1 MFESELTQ
9 LFFDHWLSV
18 RQSSAIPRS
27 EDYLDQISPRIAPH
41 IVMFDCAKDDVVV
54 RFQGTKV
61 VERWGVNYTDQS
73 WLASKAEN
81 ARPRI
86 LANMTTCVSQPCGI
100 RAASHYVTIEDKATR
115 IESLTLPLAA
125 SPGRPKRLVM
135 LSNVEGLNTERDG
148 IKDHVDKNEVK
159 WFDVGFGVPQHELRV
174 SAPSKPS

>member
-1 MFESELTQ
+1 
-9 LFFDHWLSV
+9 
-18 RQSSAIPRS
+18 
-27 EDYLDQISPRIAPH
+27 
-41 IVMFDCAKDDVVV
+41 MFDCMTDDVVV

-61 VERWGVNYTDQS
+61 VERWGVNYKNQS
-73 WLASKAEN
+73 WLAAKSED
-81 ARPRI
+81 ARPTI

-100 RAASHYVTIEDKATR
+100 RAASHYVTKADKAAHL
-115 IESLTLPLAA
+115 ESLSLPLAA

-159 WFDVGFGVPQHELRV
+159 WFDVGFGVPQHALRV